1 MEIDQIK
8 EVIAVSALSK
18 YFGELCAVDQV
29 SLKVNKSDIFGFLGP
44 NGSGK
49 TTTIRMLCGL
59 LTPDS
64 GEGHCLGY
72 DIVKESAAIKKH
84 VGYMPQYFSLY
95 KDLSI
100 LENLRFVAKLYD
112 VPNAAQR
119 IAEVMDDFAL
129 TKRQSQLAA
138 NLSGGWKQKL
148 TLAACLVHNPRL
160 LLLDE
165 PTAGIDPRSRRDF
178 WDIIYDLSK
187 DGLTTLVTTHYM
199 DEAQRCN
206 KLAYISFSKLLIEG
220 TEEDIIRSLNLTTF
234 LITGEV
240 QAIAAELRDIAG
252 IDVVAFGRS
261 LHVSSTDKK
270 RLTAIL
276 QSYHAYPHIHIRE
289 IPASIEDAFV
299 YMVGEQHA

>member
-1 MEIDQIK
+1 MGDIIT
-8 EVIAVSALSK
+8 VSGLTK
-18 YFGELCAVDQV
+18 DFGDLRAVDNID
-29 SLKVNKSDIFGFLGP
+29 LKVRKSDVFGFLGP

-64 GEGHCLGY
+64 GSGQCLGY
-72 DIVKESAAIKKH
+72 DIVKESSEIKKH

-95 KDLSI
+95 KDLSVI
-100 LENLRFVAKLYD
+100 ENLRFVAKLYKVENYED
-112 VPNAAQR
+112 R
-119 IAEVMDDFAL
+119 IKEVMGDFGL
-129 TKRQSQLAA
+129 TSRMGQIAS

-148 TLAACLVHNPRL
+148 TLAACLVHNPAL

-206 KLAYISFSKLLIEG
+206 KLGYISFGKLLIEG
-220 TEEDIIRSLNLTTF
+220 TEQKIIDSLDLKTYLVTGNVVDISI
-234 LITGEV
+234 
-240 QAIAAELRDIAG
+240 ELRSVIG
-252 IDVVAFGRS
+252 IDVVAFGLS
-261 LHVSSTDKK
+261 LHVSSPYEEKIITALRPYASKK
-270 RLTAIL
+270 DICI
-276 QSYHAYPHIHIRE
+276 SKIDS
-289 IPASIEDAFV
+289 SIEDAFI
-299 YMVGEQHA
+299 YMVGDNND

>member
-1 MEIDQIK
+1 MK
-8 EVIAVSALSK
+8 EVIAVKALSK
-18 YFGELCAVDQV
+18 YFGELCAVD
-29 SLKVNKSDIFGFLGP
+29 KVTLTVNQSDIFGFLGP

-59 LTPDS
+59 LTPDG

-72 DIVKESAAIKKH
+72 DIVKESASIKKH

-95 KDLSI
+95 KDLSVV
-100 LENLRFVAKLYD
+100 ENLRFVAKLYD
-112 VPNAAQR
+112 VPQAERR
-119 IAEVMDDFAL
+119 IREVMGDFAL
-129 TKRQSQLAA
+129 TSRQSQLAA

-148 TLAACLVHNPRL
+148 TLAACLVHNPDL

-178 WDIIYDLSK
+178 WDIIYDLSQ

-206 KLAYISFSKLLIEG
+206 KLAYISFSKLLVEG
-220 TEEDIIRSLNLTTF
+220 SEADIIRSLGLTTF
-234 LITGEV
+234 LISGEV
-240 QAIAAELRDIAG
+240 KTIAAELRTYDK
-252 IDVVAFGRS
+252 IDVVAFGRC
-261 LHVSSTDKK
+261 LHVSATDKK
-270 RLTAIL
+270 RLQQIL
-276 QSYHAYPHIHIRE
+276 KGYSQYPDITIKE

-299 YMVGEQHA
+299 YMVGEQHG

>member
-1 MEIDQIK
+1 MQ
-8 EVIAVSALSK
+8 EVIAVSGLSK
-18 YFGELCAVDQV
+18 YFGALCAVDQV
-29 SLKVNKSDIFGFLGP
+29 SLTVNKSDIFGFLGP

-64 GEGHCLGY
+64 GQGHCLGY
-72 DIVKESAAIKKH
+72 DIVQQSAAIKKH
-84 VGYMPQYFSLY
+84 VGYMPQHFSLY

-112 VPNAAQR
+112 VPNAERR
-119 IAEVMDDFAL
+119 IREVMDDFAL

-148 TLAACLVHNPRL
+148 TLAACLVHDPLL

-187 DGLTTLVTTHYM
+187 AGLTTLVTTHYM

-220 TEEDIIRSLNLTTF
+220 TEADIIRSLNLTTF
-234 LITGEV
+234 LITGAV
-240 QAIAAELRDIAG
+240 KTIAAELRDIGG

-261 LHVSSTDKK
+261 LHVSATDKAK
-270 RLTAIL
+270 LTQIL
-276 QSYHAYPHIHIRE
+276 QGYDAYSDIQITE
-289 IPASIEDAFV
+289 IPTSIEDAFI
-299 YMVGEQHA
+299 YMVGGQNG